1 MIKKVHLSY
10 MTTISQS
17 SNLTKTD
24 VSGSGSGVGYP
35 GGHYVQ
41 AASTSP
47 TGGTN
52 VSNLADSNGTG
63 PSDIEFV
70 SRAGAGLSA
79 AASAGW
85 NVFTFRN
92 VLNDALMSGA
102 LQSGNLSNPNTLL
115 QSLPAD
121 WKTNFSQN
129 PEALANLLGEVGTL
143 VGVAESAFQNPA
155 LAGQNSSWMGS
166 GPSGDPVL
174 SHIQQSQQ
182 SNQGTEKDGM
192 ANHPDYNGALGYPQQ
207 DTSSKGTVDYVKYG
221 SEALGDAAAIRV
233 GVAGLESEE
242 VAAAAGESL
251 LGSVGIVGAEAGTAV
266 VVGTGVAAAGIA
278 VAAVGLAAVGYEIY
292 KAEGGTGSI
301 PFMDKLNSDL
311 GALRSKITGSLGSWF
326 H

>member
-1 MIKKVHLSY
+1 

-17 SNLTKTD
+17 SNITKTD

-41 AASTSP
+41 AATTSP

-52 VSNLADSNGTG
+52 VSNLASSNGTP

-70 SRAGAGLSA
+70 SRAGAGLNA

-102 LQSGNLSNPNTLL
+102 LQSGNLANPNSLL

-121 WKTNFSQN
+121 WKTNYSQN
-129 PEALANLLGEVGTL
+129 PEALANLLGEVSTL
-143 VGVAESAFQNPA
+143 VGVAQSAFKNPA
-155 LAGQNSSWMGS
+155 LAGQSSSWLGS

-174 SHIQQSQQ
+174 GHIQQSQQ

-192 ANHPDYNGALGYPQQ
+192 ANHPDYSGPLGYPQQ
-207 DTSSKGTVDYVKYG
+207 STPSKGAADYIQYGEEAIGDTVAIRAG
-221 SEALGDAAAIRV
+221 MTAIASEESATAAGAAA
-233 GVAGLESEE
+233 LE
-242 VAAAAGESL
+242 G
-251 LGSVGIVGAEAGTAV
+251 VGIAGAEAGTALA
-266 VVGTGVAAAGIA
+266 VGTGIAAGGIA

-311 GALRSKITGSLGSWF
+311 SALRSKVTGSLGNWF